1 MVIST
6 RKPFDS
12 GPRTSSPATRAPAP
26 AQPQKPS
33 SPLPAS
39 KRFDEMSTGKGGAL
53 RRAIGTKLGG
63 TPAAPRHVTASSL
76 LTESIG
82 DGRANCL
89 ERAYAAAGPT
99 DRVTLLQD
107 RLDAVGH
114 AVIEGRDGKVRDPVT
129 GRSFASMDAYLAANP
144 RYALRPEAQ
153 ARGIPRSS
161 LERIFST
168 APGSPAR
175 HAAIASSGLAS
186 VGTVRVADVDPTA
199 VTRATGE
206 ITGATSAYDAARSAV
221 QAADQRMAE
230 ELALL
235 GPSLTEDERNDFIAA
250 FRADPRYAD
259 VYANEA
265 AAAAHLESV
274 LEQHRDTIEAYCDS
288 TAYAH
293 SRPETEYAGFGAMA
307 VMDGYRAL
315 AGSSRPE
322 AATRFAAAALADPSS
337 AFNFANEIA
346 AKIGYNALS
355 LADVLAAAVAGS
367 IPAYMAANP
376 SATPQQAVE
385 ALRDQLGLA
394 GDLHLLGNKTAT
406 LNEALDAVLA
416 AGRGNLGPLLEMESL
431 GTSRLGGAFGAA
443 GLAIAILSGTT
454 AEDELGRL
462 TAVVMGVEEGANL
475 INGMLTTFNDMTR
488 RALPGST
495 LLGRI
500 AAGASGLGAMLDMM
514 STFGNGNGINAG
526 DAANLGAN
534 AVSIGASLALVLNP
548 ATAPVTVPLAA
559 AAGLIAWGA
568 SLVSSGIE
576 GRQLRDDVAG
586 RLESVGISNA
596 EGRLTMGS
604 YPEQAELFTAP
615 PPAGL
620 GMSHADAASFATDH
634 TQLFLGLGPEALAFA
649 GSRAN
654 DFVHALIHGAP
665 SLGSEGMRQLMRII
679 GNKPAGVSWQ
689 TYLQQQREANMYQG
703 NPLGYALST
712 AAQYAPAN

>member
-6 RKPFDS
+6 RRSFDS

-63 TPAAPRHVTASSL
+63 TPAAPRQVTASSL

-89 ERAYAAAGPT
+89 ERAYAAAGTT

-129 GRSFASMDAYLAANP
+129 GRSFASMDAYLVANP

-293 SRPETEYAGFGAMA
+293 SRPETDGQLPGAGGALH
-307 VMDGYRAL
+307 RATTR
-315 AGSSRPE
+315 GPRHESR
-322 AATRFAAAALADPSS
+322 
-337 AFNFANEIA
+337 
-346 AKIGYNALS
+346 
-355 LADVLAAAVAGS
+355 
-367 IPAYMAANP
+367 
-376 SATPQQAVE
+376 
-385 ALRDQLGLA
+385 
-394 GDLHLLGNKTAT
+394 
-406 LNEALDAVLA
+406 
-416 AGRGNLGPLLEMESL
+416 GRG
-431 GTSRLGGAFGAA
+431 RL
-443 GLAIAILSGTT
+443 
-454 AEDELGRL
+454 RH
-462 TAVVMGVEEGANL
+462 
-475 INGMLTTFNDMTR
+475 R
-488 RALPGST
+488 PHPALPRPGPRS
-495 LLGRI
+495 
-500 AAGASGLGAMLDMM
+500 AGVRGVASERLRSRAHSWCAQSGLRGH
-514 STFGNGNGINAG
+514 
-526 DAANLGAN
+526 
-534 AVSIGASLALVLNP
+534 
-548 ATAPVTVPLAA
+548 APVDADH
-559 AAGLIAWGA
+559 
-568 SLVSSGIE
+568 
-576 GRQLRDDVAG
+576 R
-586 RLESVGISNA
+586 
-596 EGRLTMGS
+596 
-604 YPEQAELFTAP
+604 EQA
-615 PPAGL
+615 
-620 GMSHADAASFATDH
+620 
-634 TQLFLGLGPEALAFA
+634 
-649 GSRAN
+649 R
-654 DFVHALIHGAP
+654 
-665 SLGSEGMRQLMRII
+665 R
-679 GNKPAGVSWQ
+679 VSWQ